1 MKQIQSDARGDGE
14 GLHDKSG
21 QHPHPPKNEKYFFN
35 FFHVSEHF
43 REMYVF

>member
-21 QHPHPPKNEKYFFN
+21 QHPPHKNEKYFFN

-43 REMYVF
+43 RKMYVF

>member
-21 QHPHPPKNEKYFFN
+21 QHPPKNEKYFFN

-43 REMYVF
+43 RKMYVF